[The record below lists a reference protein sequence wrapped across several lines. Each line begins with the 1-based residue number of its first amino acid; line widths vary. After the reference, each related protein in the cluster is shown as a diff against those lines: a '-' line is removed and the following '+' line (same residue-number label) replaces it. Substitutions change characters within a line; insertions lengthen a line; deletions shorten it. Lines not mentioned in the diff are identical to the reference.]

1 MAKSTKISSSRITSK
16 PKSRRKGKSSNF
28 FGLKF
33 KLVATLLFTLFVFI
47 SFFSEDIA
55 LSYKSR
61 GLTGLYERL
70 KHFDVSQIEDYEEF
84 EPDELENNYVLFNI
98 FESHGVAS
106 YFADKFVGRKTSSG
120 ERFSQNDFSCAHK
133 KLKFGSI
140 VKVTNL
146 ENHKVTLVKVN
157 DRGPFARNRIID
169 LSKRA
174 SNSINASGTSS
185 VKIEGIK
192 RFNKYI
198 LQKNDEF
205 YNGYSIYSDFVCL
218 PNSEIKMID
227 STLNFTEVMDV
238 YLSINETK
246 SIPNLY
252 IFQKAMK
259 SEDLVLVDD
268 YFYLGY
274 VTKPKTKK

>member
-1 MAKSTKISSSRITSK
+1 MAKSKKISSSKSTSK
-16 PKSRRKGKSSNF
+16 PKSRRKGKSSGV

-33 KLVATLLFTLFVFI
+33 KLAATLLFTLVVFV

-70 KHFDVSQIEDYEEF
+70 KHFDINQIEDYEEF
-84 EPDELENNYVLFNI
+84 EPDELENNYVLFNV

-106 YFADKFVGRKTSSG
+106 YYADKFVGRKTSSG
-120 ERFSQNDFSCAHK
+120 ERFNQNDFSCAHK

-146 ENHKVTLVKVN
+146 ENHKTTLVKVN
-157 DRGPFARNRIID
+157 DRGPFSRNRIID
-169 LSKRA
+169 LSKRS
-174 SNSINASGTSS
+174 SNMIDANGTSS

-192 RFNKYI
+192 RYNKYI

-205 YNGYSIYSDFVCL
+205 YNGYSVYSDFVCM
-218 PNSEIKMID
+218 PESEIKLID

-238 YLSINETK
+238 YLSMNETK
-246 SIPNLY
+246 EIPHLY

-259 SEDLVLVDD
+259 TEDLVLVDD
-268 YFYLGY
+268 YYYLGY
-274 VTKPKTKK
+274 VTKPKNKK